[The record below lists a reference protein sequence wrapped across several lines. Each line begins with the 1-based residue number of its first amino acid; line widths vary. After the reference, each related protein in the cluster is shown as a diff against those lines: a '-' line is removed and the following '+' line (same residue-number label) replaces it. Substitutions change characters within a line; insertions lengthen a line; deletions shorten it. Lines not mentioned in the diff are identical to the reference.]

1 MELRQFGLH
10 NIDMS
15 SNMHIETLV
24 WLNKQIDDI
33 HAQSVLVGEL
43 LLDEDDPRV
52 IEKYD
57 RKLSSLEKELD
68 IINNKIEAERRMIT
82 NSYEG

>member
-1 MELRQFGLH
+1 
-10 NIDMS
+10 MS

-43 LLDEDDPRV
+43 LMDEDDPK
-52 IEKYD
+52 IIKKYD
-57 RKLSSLEKELD
+57 KKLQQLERELD

-82 NSYEG
+82 DYYES

>member
-1 MELRQFGLH
+1 ME
-10 NIDMS
+10 
-15 SNMHIETLV
+15 SNMHLETIL

-43 LLDEDDPRV
+43 LMGEDDPRI

-57 RKLSSLEKELD
+57 NKLAELEKELEG
-68 IINNKIEAERRMIT
+68 INLKIETERRMLANT
-82 NSYEG
+82 L

>member
-1 MELRQFGLH
+1 
-10 NIDMS
+10 
-15 SNMHIETLV
+15 MHLETIL

-43 LLDEDDPRV
+43 LMGEDDPRI

-57 RKLSSLEKELD
+57 NKLAELEKELNS
-68 IINNKIEAERRMIT
+68 INNKIELERKLLAGIL
-82 NSYEG
+82 

>member
-1 MELRQFGLH
+1 M
-10 NIDMS
+10 N
-15 SNMHIETLV
+15 SNMHFETLL

-43 LLDEDDPRV
+43 LMDEDDPRI

-57 RKLSSLEKELD
+57 NKLAELEKELNS
-68 IINNKIEAERRMIT
+68 INNKIELERKLLAGIL
-82 NSYEG
+82 

>member
-1 MELRQFGLH
+1 ME
-10 NIDMS
+10 
-15 SNMHIETLV
+15 SNMHLETIL

-43 LLDEDDPRV
+43 LMGEDDPRI

-57 RKLSSLEKELD
+57 NKLAELEKELNG
-68 IINNKIEAERRMIT
+68 INNKIELERKLLAGIL
-82 NSYEG
+82 

>member
-1 MELRQFGLH
+1 M
-10 NIDMS
+10 N

-43 LLDEDDPRV
+43 LMDEDDLRI

-57 RKLSSLEKELD
+57 KKLASLEKELD
-68 IINNKIEAERRMIT
+68 VINNKIEAERKMIADR
-82 NSYEG
+82 YES

>member
-1 MELRQFGLH
+1 
-10 NIDMS
+10 
-15 SNMHIETLV
+15 MHLETLV

-43 LLDEDDPRV
+43 LMDEDDPRI

-57 RKLSSLEKELD
+57 EKLAHLEKQLD
-68 IINNKIEAERRMIT
+68 IINNKIEVERKMIK
-82 NSYEG
+82 SAL

>member
-1 MELRQFGLH
+1 
-10 NIDMS
+10 
-15 SNMHIETLV
+15 MHLETIL

-43 LLDEDDPRV
+43 LMDEDDPRI

-57 RKLSSLEKELD
+57 EKLASLEKQLEG
-68 IINNKIEAERRMIT
+68 INLKIEAERRMLA
-82 NSYEG
+82 NKL

>member
-1 MELRQFGLH
+1 
-10 NIDMS
+10 
-15 SNMHIETLV
+15 MHLETIL

-43 LLDEDDPRV
+43 LMDEDEPKI

-57 RKLSSLEKELD
+57 KKLAELEKELKG
-68 IINNKIEAERRMIT
+68 INNKIEAERRMLAD
-82 NSYEG
+82 SL